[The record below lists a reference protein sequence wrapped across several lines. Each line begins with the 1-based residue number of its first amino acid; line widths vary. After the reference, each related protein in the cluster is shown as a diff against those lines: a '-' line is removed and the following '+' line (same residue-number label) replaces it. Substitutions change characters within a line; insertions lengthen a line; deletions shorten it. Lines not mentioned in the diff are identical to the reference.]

1 MIKVAICDDIEEVC
15 MGLENVLKKH
25 TFSSKIQIDYF
36 CTGDQLFNSFVK
48 KQYDLILLDIELSD
62 DSDIENGLLI
72 SNKIKNVYPN
82 VIIIFFTGKSGYE
95 RELLNFE
102 PFRFLSKPIK
112 EKDLILAVEAAIKR
126 LEGWEEKYFSF
137 KINGIGN
144 QINIKEIIYFVS
156 QSPYIS
162 IQCIDDQVKFRGK
175 MDSIEHELAQKSSEF
190 IRVSKSYLV
199 NKQFIRS
206 YTTKEIVLSNGEKI
220 TITRKYTQNFN
231 EIIRKE

>member
-1 MIKVAICDDIEEVC
+1 MIRVAICDDIEDVC
-15 MGLENVLKKH
+15 LSLEDILKKH
-25 TFSSKIQIDYF
+25 TFSTNIQVDYF
-36 CTGDQLFNSFVK
+36 CSGIELFNSFIK

-62 DSDIENGLLI
+62 AENGMLI
-72 SNKIKNVYPN
+72 SNKIKDVYPN

-126 LEGWEEKYFSF
+126 LEGWEEKYFIF
-137 KINGIGN
+137 KINNVGYKAN
-144 QINIKEIIYFVS
+144 LKEIIYFVS

-162 IQCIDDQVKFRGK
+162 IKCIDDQAKFRGK
-175 MDSIEHELAQKSSEF
+175 MDDIELELAQKSSDF

-206 YTTKEIVLSNGEKI
+206 YSTKEIVLNNGEKI
-220 TITRKYTQNFN
+220 TITRKYTQKFN
-231 EIIRKE
+231 ELFRKK